1 MYLPIRPSRM
11 MEVVS
16 QLVIWIIPFILQV
29 VLMILV
35 LTDDS
40 EVLEDRLLLPSPGPF
55 FCFANTKSFAIF
67 ASFIPIII
75 MNVIIIIL
83 STAVILYILKTNYKV
98 FYFQWRFLVFSCY
111 LIIMNCFIIIYLFYA
126 TYTLKNVL
134 STNAQCVALNA
145 RDPSVCPYAT
155 EDNYFLLF
163 IALFLFSLTPGAY
176 VSIIYL
182 SQPLIWKWWAAVAR
196 GNPPPSINVGKGDA
210 SKH

>member
-1 MYLPIRPSRM
+1 

-40 EVLEDRLLLPSPGPF
+40 EVLEDRLLLPSPGSF
-55 FCFANTKSFAIF
+55 FCFANTKSFAVF
-67 ASFIPIII
+67 ASFIPLIIV
-75 MNVIIIIL
+75 NVIIIIL
-83 STAVILYILKTNYKV
+83 STAVILYILNNRKI
-98 FYFQWRFLVFSCY
+98 FYLQWRFLVFSCY
-111 LIIMNCFIIIYLFYA
+111 LIIMNCFVIIYVFYA
-126 TYTLKNVL
+126 SYSLKNVL
-134 STNAQCVALNA
+134 YTNAQCVSLNA

-163 IALFLFSLTPGAY
+163 IAFSLFSLTPGAY

-182 SQPLIWKWWAAVAR
+182 SQPLIWKWWGAVAR
-196 GNPPPSINVGKGDA
+196 GNPPPSINSGKVDTGSRKSVEIDIL
-210 SKH
+210 